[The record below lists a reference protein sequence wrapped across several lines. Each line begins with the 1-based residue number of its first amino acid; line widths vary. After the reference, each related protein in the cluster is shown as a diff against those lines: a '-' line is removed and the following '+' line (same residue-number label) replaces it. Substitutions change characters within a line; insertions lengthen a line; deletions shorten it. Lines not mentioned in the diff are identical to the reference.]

1 MQINHLS
8 TEYVPYQV
16 SVTKAGVVYDPTA
29 DPVFFAFV
37 QVGSGVDPTNWAP
50 GIWESFNG
58 VFSALGLVGPNG
70 GTVLG
75 VGAYDVYVMITDNP
89 EVPVRKVGQLTV
101 T

>member
-16 SVTKAGVVYDPTA
+16 DVKKQGQVYDPTGDA
-29 DPVFFAFV
+29 VSFAFTM
-37 QVGSGVDPTNWAP
+37 VGSGVDPTNWAS
-50 GIWESFNG
+50 GIWESYNG
-58 VFSALGLVGPNG
+58 IFSALGLVGPNG

-75 VGAYDVYVMITDNP
+75 VGVYDVWVKITDSP